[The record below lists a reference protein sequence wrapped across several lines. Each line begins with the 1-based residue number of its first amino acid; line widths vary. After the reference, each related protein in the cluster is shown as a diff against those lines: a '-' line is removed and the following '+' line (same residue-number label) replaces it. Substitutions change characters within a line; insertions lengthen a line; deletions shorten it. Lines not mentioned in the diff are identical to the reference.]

1 MEKKITARRGNCIC
15 IRAYVAW
22 WVKELSSSCDHE
34 AFFSGLKKREGFESI
49 VILLI
54 LYYVVSGNYSIGL
67 CFEVLENAITKM
79 NELAFCFHLI
89 NQYNSPLFISYTLS
103 CCITFRQIPLQDVS
117 TFPYGA
123 SLQDPYLEDDLVCVK
138 KFK

>member
-15 IRAYVAW
+15 IRAYVAR
-22 WVKELSSSCDHE
+22 WVKELASSCDYE

-67 CFEVLENAITKM
+67 CFEVFFA
-79 NELAFCFHLI
+79 
-89 NQYNSPLFISYTLS
+89 LS
-103 CCITFRQIPLQDVS
+103 WKTP
-117 TFPYGA
+117 
-123 SLQDPYLEDDLVCVK
+123 
-138 KFK
+138 